1 MKFELKDTVL
11 SKKPHACKGREWEIV
26 RTGADYKLKCKTCG
40 RAIFLLPDEL
50 VKFTAKLI
58 KNGEDC

>member
-1 MKFELKDTVL
+1 MKYENGDIII

-40 RAIFLLPDEL
+40 RAIFLLLDEL
-50 VKFTAKLI
+50 DKFTAKQQ
-58 KNGEDC
+58 KNKD